1 MVNMVPQSPKLNQ
14 QNWRKLESNIQ
25 FMILNHG
32 DAYILTGSKPSVNNF
47 IANKSSKYI
56 NISDKLFKVF
66 VIDNKYCA
74 CVVDNKDSGIVTKTT
89 INEIEKDF
97 NLKLFNVTLSKNSFC

>member
-1 MVNMVPQSPKLNQ
+1 
-14 QNWRKLESNIQ
+14 
-25 FMILNHG
+25 MILNHG

-47 IANKSSKYI
+47 IISKSTKHT
-56 NISDKLFKVF
+56 NIPDKLFKVV

-74 CVVDNKDSGIVTKTT
+74 YVADNKDSGVVIKTT

-97 NLKLFNVTLSKNSFC
+97 NLKFFNVVLSKNTFC